1 MPIINAFPA
10 AVEKK
15 KDFFGFTFSSALV
28 TYSDGFITEI
38 KDYQSKFAAQ
48 MKQVNE
54 VVLQKC
60 ASIGAEAFSSCSN
73 LITISA
79 KECTYIGYG
88 AFYGCSSLTSISFPK
103 CVTIGGYAFDYCKN
117 LTAASF
123 PECTSIGA
131 NAFQGCSNLINID
144 FPKFSS
150 TLYGYTF
157 TGCSKLTTASFPKCV
172 AIQNYVFGRCD
183 QLTTAYFP
191 NCTTIGSSAF
201 QYCSKMESAYFPVCT
216 AIALGA
222 FQSASGNLYLG
233 AYSNT
238 AIYTIFG
245 KTSSTLSD
253 SYSAAY
259 IRITGI
265 DIPAISRIEAYTFY
279 SANKLR
285 TVKAAT
291 CSSIGSHA
299 FQYCIALYEVSFP
312 ACKTISSHA
321 FYACSSLTKVYLMSN
336 AVCALANSNAFT
348 NTPIVNSTYTG
359 AFGSIYVPAALLN
372 SYKTASNWSYYSN
385 RFVGI

>member
-15 KDFFGFTFSSALV
+15 KDYFGFSFPSSMV

-38 KDYQSKFAAQ
+38 KSYQSEFTAK
-48 MKQVNE
+48 MKEVNE

-60 ASIGAEAFSSCSN
+60 ASIGVEAFSSCSN
-73 LITISA
+73 LTTISA

-88 AFYGCSSLTSISFPK
+88 AFYGCASLTSISFPK
-103 CVTIGGYAFDYCKN
+103 CVTIGGYAFDRCTN

-123 PECTSIGA
+123 PECTSIGDQ
-131 NAFQGCSNLINID
+131 AFTGCSNLIEIY

-150 TLYGYTF
+150 TLYGYAF
-157 TGCSKLTTASFPKCV
+157 NGCSKLTTASFPKCV
-172 AIQNYVFGRCD
+172 AIQNYVFGGCK

-201 QYCSKMESAYFPVCT
+201 LYCSQMESAYFPVCT
-216 AIALGA
+216 AIAFGA

-233 AYSNT
+233 AYSAT
-238 AIYTIFG
+238 EIYKIFG
-245 KTSSTLSD
+245 KQSTSVSD
-253 SYSAAY
+253 AYAYEY

-265 DIPAISRIEAYTFY
+265 DIPAVPSLVAYAFY
-279 SANKLR
+279 SASKLK

-291 CSSIGSHA
+291 CSIIGSHA
-299 FQYCIALYEVSFP
+299 FQACKVLSEVSFP
-312 ACKTISSHA
+312 ACKSISAQA
-321 FYACSSLTKVYLMSN
+321 FNGCSSLTKVYLMSN
-336 AVCALANSNAFT
+336 AVCALANSNAF
-348 NTPIVNSTYTG
+348 NITPIVNSTYTG
-359 AFGSIYVPAALLN
+359 TFGSIYVPASLLN
-372 SYKTASNWSYYSN
+372 SYKTATNWSYFSN